1 MDSRLESGDLRRVGP
16 YQLIGRLGQ
25 GGMGTVYL
33 ATDPQGR
40 QVAVKLVRSDLML
53 SEQFRRRF
61 RSEVTRA
68 RQVPPFCTA
77 EVIDADP
84 YHDPPYLVVEYI
96 DGPSLYEVVQRRG
109 PLTGAN
115 LHSVAVGIATALSAI
130 HGAGVIHRDLKPGN
144 VLFGLGGIKVIDFGI
159 ARALDPTSQHTR
171 TNQMV
176 GTVSYMAPERFDH
189 EASSRAGT
197 AADIFAWGAVVAY
210 AGTGRTPF
218 GADSGPA
225 TAVRILTQ
233 PPELFDLAEP
243 MRSLVEQA
251 LAKDPRDRPT
261 SRELF
266 DRLLAAAPQH
276 QGQGH
281 QSTSAGRAPSASMR
295 DTPFLREIVE
305 AAAGNRPSPSPPPIV
320 GQAHIPMTARRSTKR
335 GRPRWL
341 DALQRVQVAAVAAVV
356 LVVTAAVVTVLNVGA
371 ASPDASADQSAEVVI
386 PLAAP
391 SSPAPGALLGERRVA
406 LRLTG
411 TSRELGVEDQGRVS
425 LADQAEPIEFVLT
438 PLGDSHLI
446 KSVPQRNGDAER
458 CLVVRNAA
466 ALALGSCVDT
476 LVSAFVLTAAGADKY
491 VIASDRYGV
500 VHWSYDRRAISLE
513 PAGGGAEATTFTIV
527 DHGPS

>member
-1 MDSRLESGDLRRVGP
+1 MESRLESGDLRRVGP
-16 YQLIGRLGQ
+16 YQLIGRLGE

-40 QVAVKLVRSDLML
+40 QVAVKLVRADLML
-53 SEQFRRRF
+53 NEQSRRRF

-84 YHDPPYLVVEYI
+84 YHEPPYLVVEYI

-176 GTVSYMAPERFDH
+176 GTVAYMAPERFDH

-233 PPELFDLAEP
+233 PPELFDLDEP

-266 DRLLAAAPQH
+266 DRLLAAAPQ
-276 QGQGH
+276 GH
-281 QSTSAGRAPSASMR
+281 QPASAARAPSVSMR

-305 AAAGNRPSPSPPPIV
+305 AATSKRTPSQPMV
-320 GQAHIPMTARRSTKR
+320 GQAHIPMTARRPAR
-335 GRPRWL
+335 RVRPRWL
-341 DALQRVQVAAVAAVV
+341 DALRGVQVAAVAAVV
-356 LVVTAAVVTVLNVGA
+356 LVVTAAVVIALNAGV
-371 ASPDASADQSAEVVI
+371 SPPDAKADQSTGVTS
-386 PLAAP
+386 PLSAP
-391 SSPAPGALLGERRVA
+391 SSPAPAALSGERRVA
-406 LRLTG
+406 LRLSG
-411 TSRELGVEDQGRVS
+411 TARDLGVADQGRVS
-425 LADQAEPIEFVLT
+425 LADDAEPTEFVLT
-438 PLGDSHLI
+438 PLGDSYLI
-446 KSVPQRNGDAER
+446 KSAPRAYGDAQR
-458 CLVVRNAA
+458 CLIVRNATS
-466 ALALGSCVDT
+466 LALGSCVDT
-476 LVSAFVLTAAGADKY
+476 TVSAFVLTAAGADEY
-491 VIASDRYGV
+491 IIASDRYGV
-500 VHWSYDRRAISLE
+500 VHWSYDKGALSLE
-513 PAGGGAEATTFTIV
+513 PAGADAEATTFAMV
-527 DHGPS
+527 DRGPA